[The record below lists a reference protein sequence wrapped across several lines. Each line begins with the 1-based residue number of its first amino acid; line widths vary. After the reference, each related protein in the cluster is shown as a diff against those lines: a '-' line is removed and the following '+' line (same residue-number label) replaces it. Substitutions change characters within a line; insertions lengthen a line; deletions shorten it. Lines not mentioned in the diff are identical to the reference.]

1 MGKKQK
7 IKANKTMIENLHN
20 AIKSGNLSREELNDS
35 NYKIQQLYRDNE
47 KLEDDIQYI
56 YDEMDRL
63 G

>member
-7 IKANKTMIENLHN
+7 IKANKAMIENLHN